1 MQGGKP
7 MTGPGDKKARAAAP
21 DRSGLKTNPNGHD
34 QPPTK
39 FASDEDVRR
48 ISREV
53 MKRNRALLKLLAQ

>member
-1 MQGGKP
+1 

-34 QPPTK
+34 QSPTK

-48 ISREV
+48 ISRES
-53 MKRNRALLKLLAQ
+53 MERNRKLGELLAR